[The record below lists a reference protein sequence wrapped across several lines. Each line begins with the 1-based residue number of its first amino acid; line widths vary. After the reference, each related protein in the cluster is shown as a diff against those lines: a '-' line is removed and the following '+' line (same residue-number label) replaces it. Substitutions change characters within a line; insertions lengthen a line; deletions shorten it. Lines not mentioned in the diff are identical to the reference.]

1 MLGGNCLWFGV
12 GRKIDTIELMS
23 QFKLKDEDMEKT
35 AILFPLVPV
44 MPYKW
49 RELITLKK
57 WVLYFFLFTTLLLI
71 AGLSYYAY
79 ISFRVFILDP
89 EHKGWSG
96 KWGIL
101 AGLVYLVVGC
111 KLLQN
116 CSRLVY
122 FLVGRQKTVPHP
134 SSSQK

>member
-1 MLGGNCLWFGV
+1 
-12 GRKIDTIELMS
+12 MS
-23 QFKLKDEDMEKT
+23 RFKLKDEDMEKT

-57 WVLYFFLFTTLLLI
+57 WVLYFFLFTTLLFI
-71 AGLSYYAY
+71 AGLAYYTY
-79 ISFRVFILDP
+79 IAFRVFILDP
-89 EHKGWSG
+89 EHRIWPGE
-96 KWGIL
+96 WGIL
-101 AGLVYLVVGC
+101 AGLIYLAVGY

-116 CSRLVY
+116 CSRLLY
-122 FLVGRQKTVPHP
+122 FLVGRQKIVPHP